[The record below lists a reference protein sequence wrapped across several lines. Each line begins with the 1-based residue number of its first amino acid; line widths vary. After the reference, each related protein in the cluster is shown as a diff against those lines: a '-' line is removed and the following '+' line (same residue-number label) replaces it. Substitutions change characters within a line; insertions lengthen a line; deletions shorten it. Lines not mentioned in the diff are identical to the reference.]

1 MEKLFVVSE
10 RKLERTNMDFV
21 RYLMPDVEWNL
32 PLIILKGPRGSGKST
47 MLLQRAVN
55 LTRQGKKVLYCTL
68 DHPYFEA
75 NRLYDVAEQLSKQGI
90 HHLFV
95 DEVHKYSHWSKDL
108 KAIYDTL
115 PDMRIVASGSSI
127 LDIIHG
133 EADLSRRAAS
143 YYLAG
148 LSFREFLSFKGI
160 LDVKSVSLSD
170 ILDRHAKIAIGISD
184 QTDILKHFRTYLRS
198 GYYPF
203 FKESLVQYP
212 TRLLQT
218 VNTVMENDIPAYEN
232 VGYQTVRNLKK
243 LLYYLANGV
252 PYTPNITKLAGKVGT
267 TRPQLL
273 KMLDYMER
281 GDIIL
286 QLRSAA
292 KGVSKM
298 AKPEKIF
305 LHNTNLSYLM
315 ANETPNIGQLRENF
329 FFNQLKVNHEVTA
342 PRFGDFMIDGT
353 FVFEIGGPSKKMTQ
367 VAGVPNAFVVADG
380 IKAGSGKHIPLWLFG
395 MMY

>member
-1 MEKLFVVSE
+1 MG
-10 RKLERTNMDFV
+10 FV

-47 MLLQRAVN
+47 MLLQKAAK
-55 LTRQGKKVLYCTL
+55 LTNQKRKVLYCTL

-75 NRLYDVAEQLSKQGI
+75 NRLYDVAENLSERGI
-90 HHLFV
+90 RYLFV
-95 DEVHKYSHWSKDL
+95 DEVHKYSYWSRDL
-108 KAIYDTL
+108 KAIHDTL
-115 PDMRIVASGSSI
+115 PDMKVVASGSSI
-127 LDIIHG
+127 LDIMHG
-133 EADLSRRAAS
+133 EADLSRITAC
-143 YYLAG
+143 YDLAG
-148 LSFREFLSFKGI
+148 LSFREYLSFKGI
-160 LDVKSVSLSD
+160 IDHKIISLSD
-170 ILDRHAKIAIGISD
+170 ITEDHIKISRSISD
-184 QTDILKHFRTYLRS
+184 QIDVLKHFRNYLRS
-198 GYYPF
+198 GYYAFCGKRPSD
-203 FKESLVQYP
+203 EYED
-212 TRLLQT
+212 RLMDCLLT
-218 VNTVMENDIPAYEN
+218 SIENDIPAYEN

-243 LLYYLANGV
+243 LLYYLAEGV
-252 PYTPNITKLAGKVGT
+252 PYTPNITELAGKVGT

-342 PRFGDFMIDGT
+342 PRFADFMIDGT
-353 FVFEIGGPSKKMTQ
+353 YVFEIGGPSKKMSQ
-367 VAGVPNAFVVADG
+367 VAGVSSAYVVADG
-380 IKAGSGKHIPLWLFG
+380 IKIGSGKHIPLWLFG
-395 MMY
+395 LMY